1 MSQTVNSY
9 SIWWE
14 RVLVLISIMYSSIRE
29 LMLYFIPKP
38 NSGIV
43 FPFELK
49 NYQVILQILHFK
61 QYDKWVYIFTLCKA
75 DIMRFFSEGT
85 LCKLLIPVHV
95 LQTLIMIMLFCR
107 CHLRYRSMT
116 LWLFDLHH
124 PIFSL

>member
-85 LCKLLIPVHV
+85 LCKLLIPV
-95 LQTLIMIMLFCR
+95 LQTLIMIHVFLFCR